1 MLSTSTSSLE
11 SQHRADIMAKMTR
24 SQMTKRIQEA
34 RDKLFKV
41 AFSGLGVVTGAQY
54 KKLIAMVGDLD
65 AMIVKMKQK

>member
-1 MLSTSTSSLE
+1 
-11 SQHRADIMAKMTR
+11 MAKMTR